1 MLVAVAYD
9 IPDDRRRTRLH
20 KALKHFGTP
29 VQESVFECFLSPRE
43 IIKMKK
49 LINEVI
55 DESQDQVR
63 YYYLCE
69 MCSRRIEAT
78 LASRISSDPKV
89 IVI

>member
-20 KALKHFGTP
+20 KALKHYGTP

-49 LINEVI
+49 MIGEII
-55 DESQDQVR
+55 DERTDQVR

-69 MCSRRIEAT
+69 ACSRRIEAT
-78 LASRISSDPKV
+78 VASRHGSDPTAL
-89 IVI
+89 II

>member
-20 KALKHFGTP
+20 KALKHYGTP

-43 IIKMKK
+43 ILNMKK
-49 LINEVI
+49 MIGEVI
-55 DESQDQVR
+55 DERTDQVR

-69 MCSRRIEAT
+69 ACGRRIEAT
-78 LASRISSDPKV
+78 AASRHGSNPTALI
-89 IVI
+89 I